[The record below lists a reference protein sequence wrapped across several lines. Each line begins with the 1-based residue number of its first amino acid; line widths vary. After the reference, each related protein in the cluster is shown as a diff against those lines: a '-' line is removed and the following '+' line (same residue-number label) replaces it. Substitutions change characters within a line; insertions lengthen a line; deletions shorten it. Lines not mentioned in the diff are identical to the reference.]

1 MKLDRGSQATLSYE
15 SEGLIIGGSPLFKC
29 LGGAVASLSNP
40 PSPTG

>member
-1 MKLDRGSQATLSYE
+1 MKLDRGSQSTL
-15 SEGLIIGGSPLFKC
+15 LPANLPLFER